1 MCRFSVRLIWQFF
14 DLTILSQ
21 QILEKGIVH
30 SRVTMLVKESLLSSP
45 GFDESQ
51 NVTARAESFVVAS
64 IPRIVIGARC
74 YASLWCVT
82 ISGTASGTLTT
93 VLCSVTGR

>member
-1 MCRFSVRLIWQFF
+1 MQLRNGIA
-14 DLTILSQ
+14 
-21 QILEKGIVH
+21 ILETAIVH
-30 SRVTMLVKESLLSSP
+30 SRVTMLVKESLLSSL

-64 IPRIVIGARC
+64 SIPRSVIGARC

-82 ISGTASGTLTT
+82 NSGTASGTLTT